1 MITTLWL
8 TVAASGLALPS
19 APAPTDRPDAAA
31 PTAPVP
37 APAPAADIP
46 ISPTETSV
54 VLDSE
59 QDRYLRM
66 TVPVTIEGFGPFRF
80 MVDTGAQATVVT
92 PELRDQLQLRSLGVA
107 TVIGMASVRQVELV
121 QLDGLEFAERVFD
134 ALRTPLL
141 ENRHIGAD
149 GIIGLDS
156 LQGLRVLL
164 DFRDDTIAVD
174 DASALGGN
182 TGYEIVVRARN
193 KLGRMIIT
201 NAVVDGVRTA
211 LIVDTGAQ
219 WSIGNAALQRRLRTR
234 MQTDVT
240 ANDVNGASIAGKLS
254 FAHNVV
260 IDQMQLH
267 SMPITFADA
276 PAFAA
281 LGYGDKPALILG
293 MESLRLFD
301 RVAIDFAQ
309 RKVLFDMPASAKR
322 DSRMRPG

>member
-1 MITTLWL
+1 MIATLLL
-8 TVAASGLALPS
+8 TVAASGLGLGTTLPPAPPPAAVSDAALPG
-19 APAPTDRPDAAA
+19 APAPT
-31 PTAPVP
+31 T
-37 APAPAADIP
+37 DIP
-46 ISPTETSV
+46 ISPTADSV
-54 VLDSE
+54 VLNSE

-92 PELRDQLQLRSLGVA
+92 PELRDRLQLRSLGVA
-107 TVIGMASVRQVELV
+107 TVIGMASIRQVELV

-156 LQGLRVLL
+156 LQDLRVLL

-174 DASALGGN
+174 DANALGGN
-182 TGYEIVVRARN
+182 SGYEIVVRARN

-219 WSIGNAALQRRLRTR
+219 WSIGNAALQSRLRTR
-234 MQTDVT
+234 GQTDVT

-254 FAHNVV
+254 LAHNVV
-260 IDQMQLH
+260 IDRMQLH
-267 SMPITFADA
+267 SMPIAFADA

-309 RKVLFDMPASAKR
+309 RKVLFDMPTGSMR
-322 DSRMRPG
+322 DNRMRPG